1 MHPDEVRNEAS
12 PERLNRAG
20 EDYLKAVLILQR
32 KSGVVRSLDIAKRLG
47 VSKPSVSVAVK
58 LLREGGFLIMDADK
72 HICLTGLGHEAAEQI
87 YEKHRVLSEC
97 LTALGVDFEVAE
109 KDACRME
116 HIVSSETIERM
127 RTFVNKGKEECKR
140 QQKKILPY
148 ALPSGAN
155 LLHVRR
161 RCREWKKP

>member
-1 MHPDEVRNEAS
+1 MQLDEDRREAS

-32 KSGVVRSLDIAKRLG
+32 ETGGVRSLDIVKTLG

-58 LLREGGFLIMDADK
+58 LLREGGFPSMDSEK
-72 HICLTGLGHEAAEQI
+72 HICLTELGNEVDEQI
-87 YEKHRVLSEC
+87 CEKHRVLSEC
-97 LTALGVDFEVAE
+97 LTALGVDADVAE

-127 RTFVNKGKEECKR
+127 RTFIRKGKAECKQ
-140 QQKKILPY
+140 QQKKKLVTP
-148 ALPSGAN
+148 
-155 LLHVRR
+155 RR
-161 RCREWKKP
+161 RSS